1 MIKVLM
7 GGGELCKEQKR
18 YIPTV
23 KNERQKGPA
32 LVTEMLDK
40 FTL

>member
-7 GGGELCKEQKR
+7 GGGELCKEQKG
-18 YIPTV
+18 YFPTV
-23 KNERQKGPA
+23 KIERQEGPA

-40 FTL
+40 CTL